1 MLSTQNWTSTSWIV
15 YTLTHLPPSHLP
27 IRLIELNDT
36 NLMGIFRELSE
47 FKPSPKWTT
56 PCCKSVKMHKNT
68 TKESME
74 PQMQLFNQT
83 HKSLNPK
90 PSKFKTFQIQNPPIS
105 FWLRSCPPSRLL
117 CTRLT
122 TGNRTRACFWQPPG
136 PPYGQALG
144 KSSLL
149 VNELLPRACLLI
161 FALEVW
167 SLRLR
172 LGWFSSIY
180 GLKYR
185 VPKTQN
191 NKRFRACEQ
200 LRCK

>member
-36 NLMGIFRELSE
+36 NLTGIFRELSE

-90 PSKFKTFQIQNPPIS
+90 PFKFKTFQIQNLPNS
-105 FWLRSCPPSRLL
+105 KPSKSKIPQFLSGYVPAHL
-117 CTRLT
+117 HSYYARLT
-122 TGNRTRACFWQPPG
+122 TGNRTRACFWQPPR
-136 PPYGQALG
+136 PPMDKLWA
-144 KSSLL
+144 KAHCSSMSFCPEL
-149 VNELLPRACLLI
+149 VSWFLP
-161 FALEVW
+161 
-167 SLRLR
+167 
-172 LGWFSSIY
+172 
-180 GLKYR
+180 
-185 VPKTQN
+185 
-191 NKRFRACEQ
+191 
-200 LRCK
+200 

>member
-36 NLMGIFRELSE
+36 NLMGIFRELSK

-105 FWLRSCPPSRLL
+105 FWLRSCPPSQLL
-117 CTRLT
+117 CPSDHWQPDSGLLLT
-122 TGNRTRACFWQPPG
+122 TPRPPLWTSS
-136 PPYGQALG
+136 GQKLIARQWAFAQ
-144 KSSLL
+144 SLSL
-149 VNELLPRACLLI
+149 DFCLRSLE
-161 FALEVW
+161 FAIAIRMV
-167 SLRLR
+167 
-172 LGWFSSIY
+172 
-180 GLKYR
+180 
-185 VPKTQN
+185 
-191 NKRFRACEQ
+191 
-200 LRCK
+200 